1 MKFKK
6 ILLTGGS
13 RGIGRALLNIFL
25 EDGSE
30 VHVVSRKFDDNQ
42 SDTNLKFHSLDLT
55 KTGRVNEFA
64 ENFIESYGIPDLL
77 INNAGSGSFYEWNQF
92 PETEIQN
99 QLNLLFYA
107 PVLLCRKIVPEM
119 AKVDKGKIVNISS
132 LATIYPLPYMPL
144 YNACKSALSSFT
156 KSMILEYQRCP
167 VFIDVILG
175 DVRTEFNQMA
185 SKSRSNVGSEET
197 KSAWIQIEKQL
208 NVSPRAPEIAKRLK
222 SKIIKSSGGV
232 LYEGG
237 FLHRT
242 LFASFGQILPDYLK
256 NKILQKRYFNRR

>member
-1 MKFKK
+1 MKFQK

-13 RGIGRALLNIFL
+13 RGIGRALLDLFL

-30 VHVVSRKFDDNQ
+30 VHVISRKFEDKQDDP
-42 SDTNLKFHSLDLT
+42 NLMFHSLDLT

-64 ENFIESYGIPDLL
+64 DNFIESYGVPDLL

-92 PETEIQN
+92 PEMEIQN
-99 QLNLLFYA
+99 QLNLLFYT

-119 AKVDKGKIVNISS
+119 AKLNKGKIVNISS
-132 LATIYPLPYMPL
+132 LATLYPLPYMPM

-167 VFIDVILG
+167 VFVDVILG
-175 DVRTEFNQMA
+175 DVRTEFNELA
-185 SKSRSNVGSEET
+185 SRTRPDGWSEPT
-197 KSAWIQIEKQL
+197 KSAWIQIERQL
-208 NVSPRAPEIAKRLK
+208 NDSPRASEIAKRLK

-232 LYEGG
+232 VYEGG

-242 LFASFGQILPDYLK
+242 LFAYFGQILPEYLK